1 MKRSEK
7 KRQAR
12 ALPPAKVRLPKALYT
27 TGWSEIVEHWH
38 KNMQPKP
45 PGTLETVRFAMALEG
60 LRTAEAL
67 VISPAVC
74 NHVYGENV
82 VLCRL
87 IDGFGIA
94 GVEQLL
100 EEGALQFLLWRPMI
114 LYHNKGQ
121 LDGAK
126 LDPLTSGNLNSQAHS
141 DPQASVEMGLKGGWL
156 DQPWPKLERLAK
168 LAIERTHLPAQNV
181 AHDAVAAVRQ
191 AYDSGGLRR
200 HGFDPSRPRWELD
213 DDKRARLSGIAEDI
227 AKGVVLYD
235 CEFDFHES
243 GTSWEQLLRFRQI
256 VQAPNAA
263 APAVNHCLALEG
275 VPSIPALIRGG
286 AVEMKEIAKLRNHP
300 ATQELRKWLWSQP
313 DPRDAEAVAR
323 AWLSQMTTTPMKDR
337 KWFKAVRLTSFSVLG
352 GVLGAVVGGPPGM
365 AAGMAIG
372 TGLNQALGML
382 DSYGLEKLLT
392 RPGPRRF
399 ADLVRVKAAQHAQG
413 KQNGNRKARR
423 AAAAKA
429 PRR

>member
-1 MKRSEK
+1 MKRSDK
-7 KRQAR
+7 KRRTR
-12 ALPPAKVRLPKALYT
+12 ALPAAELRLPKALYT
-27 TGWSEIVEHWH
+27 SGWSEIVELWH
-38 KNMQPKP
+38 KKAAPEP
-45 PGTLETVRFAMALEG
+45 PGTLEAVRMAMAIEG

-114 LYHNKGQ
+114 LYWNKGQ
-121 LDGAK
+121 LIDAQI
-126 LDPLTSGNLNSQAHS
+126 DPLTSGNFETPAHS

-156 DQPWPKLERLAK
+156 DQAWPKVERLAK

-181 AHDAVAAVRQ
+181 SHDAVAAVRV
-191 AYDSGGLRR
+191 AYDSGALRR

-213 DDKRARLSGIAEDI
+213 DDERARLVRIAEDI

-243 GTSWEQLLRFRQI
+243 GASWEQLLRFREI
-256 VQAPNAA
+256 VRAPNAA
-263 APAVNHCLALEG
+263 RAVERGLMLEG
-275 VPSIPALIRGG
+275 VPSVPALITSG
-286 AVEMKEIAKLRNHP
+286 AIGIKEIAKLRNHP

-313 DPRDAEAVAR
+313 DPRDAESVAR
-323 AWLSQMTTTPMKDR
+323 AWLSQMTTTPLKDR
-337 KWFKAVRLTSFSVLG
+337 KWFKAVRLTTFSVLG
-352 GVLGAVVGGPPGM
+352 GVLGAVVGGPP
-365 AAGMAIG
+365 AILAGTAVG

-399 ADLVRVKAAQHAQG
+399 AELVRAQAAQHAQG
-413 KQNGNRKARR
+413 RQTGNRKARR
-423 AAAAKA
+423 ATAAKA
-429 PRR
+429 GRQ